1 MSKTEALLHKLVE
14 RINAAPKARPPLKSV
29 SELATPG
36 FDSVVRES
44 HIRMIR
50 SLARTYRQ
58 FGMQLLVDQATL
70 GKAGIDDLTDDELIA
85 LHRDLD
91 RARECIR
98 DDVSFEEAGILRNS
112 FDQR

>member
-1 MSKTEALLHKLVE
+1 MSKTDALLHKLVE
-14 RINAAPKARPPLKSV
+14 RINAAPNAPTAYGSMPVPARS
-29 SELATPG
+29 S

-58 FGMQLLVDQATL
+58 FGMQLIVDQATL
-70 GKAGIDDLTDDELIA
+70 GKSGVDELSDTELIA

-112 FDQR
+112 FD